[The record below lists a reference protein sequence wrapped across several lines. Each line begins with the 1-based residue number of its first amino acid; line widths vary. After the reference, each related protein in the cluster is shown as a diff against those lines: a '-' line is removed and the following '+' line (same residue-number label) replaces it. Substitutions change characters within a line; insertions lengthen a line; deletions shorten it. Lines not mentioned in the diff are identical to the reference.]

1 MLCCAV
7 CALPVSPP
15 PPDVSRHLKVDGMMD
30 EWVRTARMFTCAADA
45 HCTRAHGATVRNEQ
59 NCRSCYV
66 HIAEATGT
74 RRLHPRVGAL
84 CGSRSISVRSS
95 GSFPRLVTFTLAGA
109 NQTVAMDF
117 LAVQIAAPPGVPRA
131 KPVLCGSGRVY
142 DCTTTRVG
150 RIHSLSSSW
159 KPKSHQR
166 LSTSSSESF
175 SLPKC

>member
-1 MLCCAV
+1 MDHGLAPQRPGLGRPGEVGTSGEIGLVLCYAV
-7 CALPVSPP
+7 
-15 PPDVSRHLKVDGMMD
+15 
-30 EWVRTARMFTCAADA
+30 
-45 HCTRAHGATVRNEQ
+45 
-59 NCRSCYV
+59 CYV